1 MLKFILQLFVGL
13 AGFFLLAHIAGWLMP
28 VFTNPIVF
36 ILVVAFIGLF
46 AIKIA
51 VRGSNE

>member
-1 MLKFILQLFVGL
+1 MLKFFWQLAVGL
-13 AGFFLLAHIAGWLMP
+13 AGFFILAHIAGWLMP

-36 ILVVAFIGLF
+36 TVVVVLIGLF
-46 AIKIA
+46 AIKVA

>member
-1 MLKFILQLFVGL
+1 MLKFILQLLIGL
-13 AGFFLLAHIAGWLMP
+13 AVFFVLAHVAGWLMP
-28 VFTNPIVF
+28 VFTNTIVF
-36 ILVVAFIGLF
+36 VVIVSLIGLF

>member
-1 MLKFILQLFVGL
+1 MLKFIFQLAVGL
-13 AGFFLLAHIAGWLMP
+13 AVFFVLAHIAGWLMP

-36 ILVVAFIGLF
+36 VSVVGFF
-46 AIKIA
+46 VVVAIKIA

>member
-13 AGFFLLAHIAGWLMP
+13 AGFFVLAHVAGWLMP

-36 ILVVAFIGLF
+36 TVVVVLIGLF
-46 AIKIA
+46 AIKVA

>member
-13 AGFFLLAHIAGWLMP
+13 AGFFVLAHIAGWLMP

-36 ILVVAFIGLF
+36 TVVVVLIGLF

>member
-1 MLKFILQLFVGL
+1 LQLAVAL
-13 AGFFLLAHIAGWLMP
+13 AGFYIVAHVAGWLMP

-36 ILVVAFIGLF
+36 TVVVVLIGLF
-46 AIKIA
+46 AIKVA

>member
-13 AGFFLLAHIAGWLMP
+13 AGFFVLAHVAGWLMP

-36 ILVVAFIGLF
+36 IVVVGLF
-46 AIKIA
+46 VVVAIKIA
-51 VRGSNE
+51 VRS

>member
-13 AGFFLLAHIAGWLMP
+13 AGFFVFAHVAGWLMP

-36 ILVVAFIGLF
+36 IVVVVLIGLF
-46 AIKIA
+46 AIKVA
-51 VRGSNE
+51 VRGSND